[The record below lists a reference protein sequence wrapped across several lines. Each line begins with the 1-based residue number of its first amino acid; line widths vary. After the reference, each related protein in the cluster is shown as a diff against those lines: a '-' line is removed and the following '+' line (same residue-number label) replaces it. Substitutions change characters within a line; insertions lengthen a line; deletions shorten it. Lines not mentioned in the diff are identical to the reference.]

1 VIKLPK
7 TRACTKT
14 KMFFISPQVVNILL
28 CAMYGV
34 LARTVEF
41 KESYEFADLD
51 LLRK

>member
-1 VIKLPK
+1 
-7 TRACTKT
+7 
-14 KMFFISPQVVNILL
+14 MFFISPQVVNILL

-34 LARTVEF
+34 LARTMKF